1 MYLPYV
7 CIFNVIFENVLQKH
21 DKTNFFFSLSLSL
34 SLSLSISLSAIH
46 LMSRLITYGCEE
58 MGGERQK
65 VQGGRVSER
74 ENIGVDRAWRI
85 ENGTVHG

>member
-1 MYLPYV
+1 MFVFSMSSLKMYCRNMTKL
-7 CIFNVIFENVLQKH
+7 I
-21 DKTNFFFSLSLSL
+21 FFSLSLSL